1 MKPET
6 RAQVETRLRRVAGQ
20 VAGIQRMVE
29 ADRYCVDLLLQIA
42 AVRAALDQVGK
53 LVLGA
58 HVESCVAE
66 AFASGSPEER
76 ERKRA
81 ELLEVFARFGAVAR
95 AGDAEDDPRS

>member
-1 MKPET
+1 MKPEI
-6 RAQVETRLRRVAGQ
+6 RPQVDTRLRRIAGQ

-29 ADRYCVDLLLQIA
+29 DDRYCVDVLLQIA

-66 AFASGSPEER
+66 AFASGRAEER
-76 ERKRA
+76 DRKLA
-81 ELLEVFARFGAVAR
+81 ELLEVFSRFGAVAR
-95 AGDAEDDPRS
+95 AED